1 MVVERTIGLTA
12 EETNR
17 FRRCSNL
24 IISLSGRVDL
34 LTGEEQLDLE
44 QLLKK
49 SMLAQAVFTEA
60 ELKSL

>member
-1 MVVERTIGLTA
+1 MVVERTIGLTT
-12 EETNR
+12 EEINR
-17 FRRCSNL
+17 FRRCADQ
-24 IISLSGRVDL
+24 IIGLSGRVDL
-34 LTGEEQLDLE
+34 LTSKEQLDLE